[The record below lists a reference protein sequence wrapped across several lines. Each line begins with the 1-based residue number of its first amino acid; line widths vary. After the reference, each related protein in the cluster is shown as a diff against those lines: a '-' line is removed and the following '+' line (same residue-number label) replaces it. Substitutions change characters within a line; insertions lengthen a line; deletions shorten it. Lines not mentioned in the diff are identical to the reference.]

1 MAFWI
6 IVWILV
12 LLCVILLSA
21 MEIINGTIEL
31 RAKTIIALCFFIL
44 FTPIFVLSAH
54 REARLFA
61 MEFNAV
67 ELKAEQ
73 CETKGQEYYILGEVI
88 KYNK

>member
-44 FTPIFVLSAH
+44 FLVVGTS
-54 REARLFA
+54 
-61 MEFNAV
+61 
-67 ELKAEQ
+67 
-73 CETKGQEYYILGEVI
+73 
-88 KYNK
+88 